1 MAKVITH
8 LCVAIRQYTDKDGK
22 EKTQYQRIGCEMEDE
37 TGKRFLILDRFI
49 ALAGIPDFSNGK
61 YSDSVLISKFSVK
74 KKVMLTL
81 NQVLKVKKVIT
92 SSFKAIVM
100 RSKRSG
106 LKSQY
111 AP

>member
-1 MAKVITH
+1 MYMAKVITH

-61 YSDSVLISKFSVK
+61 QSASVLVSKFSVK
-74 KKVMLTL
+74 KKESAEAERCFESEEGD
-81 NQVLKVKKVIT
+81 NVI
-92 SSFKAIVM
+92 F
-100 RSKRSG
+100 
-106 LKSQY
+106 
-111 AP
+111 

>member
-37 TGKRFLILDRFI
+37 TGKRFIILDRFI

-61 YSDSVLISKFSVK
+61 YSDSVLVSKFSVK
-74 KKVMLTL
+74 KKG
-81 NQVLKVKKVIT
+81 NADSEPNFESEEGDNVI
-92 SSFKAIVM
+92 F
-100 RSKRSG
+100 
-106 LKSQY
+106 
-111 AP
+111 

>member
-49 ALAGIPDFSNGK
+49 ALSGIPDFSNGK

-74 KKVMLTL
+74 KKG
-81 NQVLKVKKVIT
+81 NADSEPSFESEEGNNVI
-92 SSFKAIVM
+92 F
-100 RSKRSG
+100 
-106 LKSQY
+106 
-111 AP
+111 